1 MNGDWLLTGRDG
13 RLSVY
18 LPSNDA
24 ALWRAER
31 APAGPWE
38 PPRRIGGDQELRPDG
53 GIAVGRGPDG
63 YTHLVAWRPTGAGRC
78 ALVHTTHF
86 RPLLAPLD
94 WQPAGHPNK
103 QGDRTGTPAVAVD
116 AQGRAHVFVRN
127 GGGGLSMVAQQ
138 EKGGWEPWRDLKG
151 RGVQEAPA
159 AVTADSGLVEAYAPV
174 EGGILHWRQDKP
186 GARPVPGERLDAT
199 VRPGTLRALATSA
212 EHTTVF
218 YTDDGTG
225 ELCAW
230 RPGGKP
236 AALVAAAGPG
246 PVSAVRT
253 VIDGHDCTLVA
264 QRAAAGGRVA
274 FAAYPSELEEMGAAW
289 TESGPAL
296 PSDATVSLTLD
307 TDGRLV
313 AATLSP
319 SSGQLLLSRR
329 KDEAG
334 LALGA
339 WAAV

>member
-1 MNGDWLLTGRDG
+1 MNGDWLLLGRDG

-18 LPSNDA
+18 FQADDA
-24 ALWRAER
+24 ALWRAQSTPGGR
-31 APAGPWE
+31 WE
-38 PPRRIGGDQELRPDG
+38 APRRVGGDKTLRPG
-53 GIAVGRGPDG
+53 GLAVGQGADG
-63 YTHLVAWRPTGAGRC
+63 YAHLVAWQPTGADRSVL
-78 ALVHTTHF
+78 AHTTHF

-94 WQPAGHPNK
+94 WQPTGHPNK
-103 QGDRTGTPAVAVD
+103 QGDRTGSPTVAVD

-127 GGGGLSMVAQQ
+127 GGGGMSMVAQR
-138 EKGGWEPWRDLKG
+138 EKGGWAPWRDL
-151 RGVQEAPA
+151 RGSRVQESPV
-159 AVTADSGLVEAYAPV
+159 AVTTRTGLVELYAPV
-174 EGGILHWRQDKP
+174 ESGILHWSQEGP
-186 GARPVPGERLDAT
+186 GTRMVLGERLHAA

-218 YTDDGTG
+218 FTDDDTG

-236 AALVAAAGPG
+236 ASLVPAAGPG

-253 VIDGHDCTLVA
+253 VIDGYDCTVVA
-264 QRAAAGGRVA
+264 QRAAGSGRVA
-274 FAAYPSELEEMGAAW
+274 FAAYPSETEEAGAAW

-296 PSDATVSLTLD
+296 PADATVALALD
-307 TDGRLV
+307 ADDRLV

-319 SSGQLLLSRR
+319 STGQLLLTRR

-339 WAAV
+339 WGAV

>member
-1 MNGDWLLTGRDG
+1 MNGDWLLLGRDG

-18 LPSNDA
+18 LPSDGA

-31 APAGPWE
+31 TPAGPWE
-38 PPRRIGGDQELRPDG
+38 APRRIGGDQELCPG
-53 GIAVGRGPDG
+53 PLAVGQGLDG
-63 YTHLVAWRPTGAGRC
+63 YAHLVAWHPTGAGRC
-78 ALVHTTHF
+78 GLTHTTHF

-94 WQPAGHPNK
+94 WQPVGHPDK

-127 GGGGLSMVAQQ
+127 AGGGMNMVAQRQ
-138 EKGGWEPWRDLKG
+138 KGGWAPWRDLQG
-151 RGVQEAPA
+151 SHVQESPVALTTWA
-159 AVTADSGLVEAYAPV
+159 GLVELYAPV
-174 EGGILHWRQDKP
+174 ESGIQHWSQEAP
-186 GARPVPGERLDAT
+186 GTRMVLGEHLRAA

-218 YTDDGTG
+218 YTDAGTG

-236 AALVAAAGPG
+236 TPLVTAVGPG
-246 PVSAVRT
+246 PVAAVRT
-253 VIDGHDCTLVA
+253 VIDGHDCTVLA
-264 QRAAAGGRVA
+264 QRSAGSGRVA
-274 FAAYPSELEEMGAAW
+274 FAAYPSELEELGAAW

-296 PSDATVSLTLD
+296 PSDATVSLTPD
-307 TDGRLV
+307 ADGRLV

-319 SSGQLLLSRR
+319 STGQLLLSRR

-339 WAAV
+339 WKAV

>member
-1 MNGDWLLTGRDG
+1 MNGDWLLLGRDG

-18 LPSNDA
+18 LPSDDA

-31 APAGPWE
+31 VPAGAWE
-38 PPRRIGGDQELRPDG
+38 APRRIGGDREVRPDG
-53 GIAVGRGPDG
+53 LAAGRGPDG
-63 YTHLVAWRPTGAGRC
+63 YTHLVTWRRTGAGRC
-78 ALVHTTHF
+78 DLVHTTHF

-127 GGGGLSMVAQQ
+127 GGGGMSMVAQQ

-151 RGVQEAPA
+151 RGVQESPA
-159 AVTADSGLVEAYAPV
+159 AVTADSGLVELYAPV

-186 GARPVPGERLDAT
+186 GERPVLGERLDAA

-212 EHTTVF
+212 EHTTAF
-218 YTDDGTG
+218 FTDDDTG

-230 RPGGKP
+230 RPGEKP
-236 AALVAAAGPG
+236 APLVPAAGPG

-264 QRAAAGGRVA
+264 QRSAAGGRVA
-274 FAAYPSELEEMGAAW
+274 FAAYPSELEEMGASW

-296 PSDATVSLTLD
+296 PADATVSLTLD
-307 TDGRLV
+307 ADARLV

-339 WAAV
+339 WEAV